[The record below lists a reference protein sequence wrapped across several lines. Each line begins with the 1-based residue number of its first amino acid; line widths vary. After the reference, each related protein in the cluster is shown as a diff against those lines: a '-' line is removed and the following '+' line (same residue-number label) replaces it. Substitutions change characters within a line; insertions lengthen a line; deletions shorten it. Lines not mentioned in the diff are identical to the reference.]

1 MAHMRFALVF
11 VLVVALSA
19 CAPKRSTAT
28 DEADVKAAIE
38 SFYAA
43 MKKADPKAAM
53 AMIAP
58 DAMFVESGRL
68 ETRQQYE
75 ESHLPADIDFE
86 KQITGKRSPW
96 RITINGDTAWG
107 IASTEYQGT
116 VDGGDV
122 SFVSRQLAVVTRGED
137 GKWLI
142 RSIHWSSMPL

>member
-1 MAHMRFALVF
+1 MRFALVL
-11 VLVVALSA
+11 VLAVALSA

-28 DEADVKAAIE
+28 DEADVQAAIE

-43 MKKADPKAAM
+43 MKKGDPKAAM

-58 DAMFVESGRL
+58 DAEFVESGRR

-86 KQITGKRSPW
+86 KDNTGKRGPW
-96 RITINGDTAWG
+96 TIKVNGDMAWG
-107 IASTEYQGT
+107 IASTTYDAAS
-116 VDGGDV
+116 VP
-122 SFVSRQLAVVTRGED
+122 FVSTQLAVVTRGED

-142 RSIHWSSMPL
+142 RSIHWSSMRL

>member
-1 MAHMRFALVF
+1 MTHLRSLI
-11 VLVVALSA
+11 VLVLAVGVDA
-19 CAPKRSTAT
+19 CAQKRDAAT

-75 ESHLPADIDFE
+75 EGHLPADIDFE

-96 RITINGDTAWG
+96 RITVNGDTAWG

-116 VDGGDV
+116 VDGRDV
-122 SFVSRQLAVVTRGED
+122 AFVSRQLAVVSRGED
-137 GKWLI
+137 GNWLI

>member
-1 MAHMRFALVF
+1 MTYARLT
-11 VLVVALSA
+11 LVVVLAVAFSA

-43 MKKADPKAAM
+43 VKKGDPKAAM

-58 DAMFVESGRL
+58 DGVFVESGRL

-75 ESHLPADIDFE
+75 ENHLPLDIDFE

-107 IASTEYQGT
+107 IASTAYDGP
-116 VDGGDV
+116 VDGQDLN
-122 SFVSRQLAVVTRGED
+122 FVSTQLAVLTRGED
-137 GKWLI
+137 GKWTI
-142 RSIHWSSMPL
+142 RSIHWSSMPG

>member
-1 MAHMRFALVF
+1 MTFSRPVAVVTALALVTSC
-11 VLVVALSA
+11 AATRSA
-19 CAPKRSTAT
+19 AE

-43 MKKADPKAAM
+43 VKKGDPKAAM
-53 AMIAP
+53 AMLAP
-58 DAMFVESGRL
+58 DASFVESGRR

-75 ESHLPADIDFE
+75 ENHLPLDIDFE

-96 RITINGDTAWG
+96 SITINGDTAWG
-107 IASTEYQGT
+107 IASTEYKGP
-116 VDGGDV
+116 VDGADV
-122 SFVSRQLAVVTRGED
+122 SFVSTQLAVVSRAAD